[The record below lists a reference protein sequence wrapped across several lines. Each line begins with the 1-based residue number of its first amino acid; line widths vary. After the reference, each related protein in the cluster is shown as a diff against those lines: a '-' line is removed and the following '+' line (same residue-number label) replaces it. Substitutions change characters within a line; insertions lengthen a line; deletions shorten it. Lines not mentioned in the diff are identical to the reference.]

1 MICRPPSSSS
11 KMMMMIS
18 QQWINLCCYAAIQTK
33 TNCYRLMTCQERVD
47 MRGQSRS
54 AMLMYDESHITQKG
68 LFRDLQARSPSKRLP
83 FRHEVAVTYSTD
95 VTCLSW
101 VWRESS
107 ILWGVEGGTSGG
119 GAVLYIY
126 GDPVWRS
133 LGGEAE
139 ERAEEKL
146 EES

>member
-1 MICRPPSSSS
+1 MVTWPARLDTERHYLP
-11 KMMMMIS
+11 
-18 QQWINLCCYAAIQTK
+18 TK
-33 TNCYRLMTCQERVD
+33 VV
-47 MRGQSRS
+47 
-54 AMLMYDESHITQKG
+54 
-68 LFRDLQARSPSKRLP
+68 P
-83 FRHEVAVTYSTD
+83 VTYSTD

-133 LGGEAE
+133 FGGEEAGE
-139 ERAEEKL
+139 ELREEA
-146 EES
+146 